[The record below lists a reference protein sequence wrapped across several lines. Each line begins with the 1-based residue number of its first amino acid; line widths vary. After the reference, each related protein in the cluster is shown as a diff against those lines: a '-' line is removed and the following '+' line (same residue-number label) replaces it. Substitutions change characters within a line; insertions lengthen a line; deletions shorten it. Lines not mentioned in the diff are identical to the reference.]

1 MSRLNDAFARTG
13 SVVYSTGL
21 SKYRRPRV
29 VIDSLLGRTLEGAV
43 KGRAVMVTGSSDGIG
58 KEVAMRVGAAGA
70 TVILV
75 ARTKANLDL
84 VRDQIEADGGSA
96 FAYAADLSDTEDIAR
111 MAAAVLAEHGGVDV
125 LVNNAGRSIRRS
137 IEFSY
142 DRMHDFERTMQ
153 LNYFGALQ
161 LILAVLPGMRERKYG
176 HIVNISSG
184 GVQARASRFSAYVA
198 SKAALDAFSDCA
210 QSEVKH
216 DNVHFSTI
224 FMPLVRTAMIAPTKA
239 YDKTPALTT
248 AQAGD
253 VVADA
258 LIHQPRRLGTL
269 VPSLVMVAD
278 AFSPATTDTIRS
290 IGFQLF
296 DDSAAARGDVAAP
309 DNEAST
315 AARAFAT
322 ISRGIHW

>member
-1 MSRLNDAFARTG
+1 MSRFDDAFAKTG
-13 SVVYSTGL
+13 SVLFSTGL

-29 VIDSLLGRTLEGAV
+29 VLDSILGRSLEGAV
-43 KGRAVMVTGSSDGIG
+43 KGRVVMVTGSSEGIG
-58 KEVAMRVGAAGA
+58 KEVALRAARAGA
-70 TVILV
+70 IVLLV
-75 ARTKANLDL
+75 ARTEAKLEL
-84 VRDQIEADGGSA
+84 VREEIEAAGGSA
-96 FAYAADLSDTEDIAR
+96 FVHPADLSDTEDIKR
-111 MAAAVLAEHGGVDV
+111 MALEVLAEHGRVDV

-137 IEFSY
+137 IEYSY

-161 LILAVLPGMRERKYG
+161 LILALLPGMRERRYG

-198 SKAALDAFSDCA
+198 SKAALDAFSDCV

-216 DNVHFSTI
+216 DNVHFTTI

-239 YDKTPALTT
+239 YDKTPALTV

-253 VVADA
+253 VVSDA
-258 LIHQPRRLGTL
+258 LIHKPRRFGTL

-278 AFSPATTDTIRS
+278 AFSPAATDTVRS
-290 IGFQLF
+290 IGYQLF
-296 DDSAAARGDVAAP
+296 DDSAAARGDGGS
-309 DNEAST
+309 DQDASPT
-315 AARAFAT
+315 A
-322 ISRGIHW
+322 